1 MSDPILITDIED
13 RTGPGPEVVIE
24 IFDPPM
30 CCPSGLCGP
39 AVDPALL
46 AISEAILA
54 LTRQLGS
61 RVRVERYLLSQQVA
75 AFMKYPA
82 VFDRLQQGGT
92 AILPLTVVNGSL
104 AKEGSYPT
112 LAELQGYAQ
121 GTQET
126 GPIEDHNRERGQ
138 EA

>member
-1 MSDPILITDIED
+1 MSDRILITDIED
-13 RTGPGPEVVIE
+13 RTGPKPDVVVE

-46 AISEAILA
+46 AISEAILG
-54 LTRQLGS
+54 LNRQYGS
-61 RVRVERYLLSQQVA
+61 LVRVERYLLSQQVA

-82 VFDRLQQGGT
+82 VFGRLQQGG
-92 AILPLTVVNGSL
+92 AAVLPLTAVNGSIV
-104 AKEGSYPT
+104 KEGSYPT
-112 LAELQGYAQ
+112 LAELKGYVEGAKDA
-121 GTQET
+121 
-126 GPIEDHNRERGQ
+126 GPDHSHSQERGD